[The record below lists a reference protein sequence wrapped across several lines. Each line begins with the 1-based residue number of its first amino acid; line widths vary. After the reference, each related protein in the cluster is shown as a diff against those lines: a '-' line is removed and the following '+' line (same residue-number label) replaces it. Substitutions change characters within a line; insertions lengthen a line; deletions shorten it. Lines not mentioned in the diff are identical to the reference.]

1 MCVCACVR
9 ACVCACVRA
18 RVCVLH
24 YCDLC
29 CECNT
34 SQMLSCV
41 IILSCIDKP
50 FLNKKYTSLSLN
62 FLLRNTLKITH
73 DCWLF
78 QILMFPRR
86 LNLGH
91 YIIVA

>member
-1 MCVCACVR
+1 MCVC
-9 ACVCACVRA
+9 VC
-18 RVCVLH
+18 VCVLH
-24 YCDLC
+24 NGDQC

-34 SQMLSCV
+34 SQMLLCV
-41 IILSCIDKP
+41 IMLPCIDKP

-62 FLLRNTLKITH
+62 FLLRNSLKITH
-73 DCWLF
+73 DYWLF